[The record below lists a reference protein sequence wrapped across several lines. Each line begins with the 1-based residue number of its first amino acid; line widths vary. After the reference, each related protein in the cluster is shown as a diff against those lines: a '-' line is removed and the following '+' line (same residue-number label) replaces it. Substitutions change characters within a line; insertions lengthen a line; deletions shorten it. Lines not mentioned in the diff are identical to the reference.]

1 MVLEDLYPGSELL
14 ETEAVE
20 AALAL
25 AEEQPDLDL
34 ALLDMHLPGMDG
46 RAGLRRL
53 RAAQP
58 ALPVV
63 MVSGEESSLEIRAAL
78 DDGASGYIPK
88 ASSEQEMR
96 AALQLVMSGG
106 VYVPQAALAAAP
118 VQDADES
125 RSARRR
131 ERADLLTPRQL
142 EVLSLIARGLTNRE
156 ICSVLS
162 IAEGTV
168 KAHLAA
174 IFEALD
180 VTNRTEAAVMAREL
194 GLKLPDEE

>member
-1 MVLEDLYPGSELL
+1 MVLEDLYPDAELI

-20 AALAL
+20 AALGL
-25 AEEQPDLDL
+25 AGEHPDLDL

-46 RAGLRRL
+46 RAGLREL
-53 RAAQP
+53 RQAQP

-63 MVSGEESSLEIRAAL
+63 MVSGEESSIEIRASL
-78 DDGASGYIPK
+78 DDGAAGYIPK

-96 AALQLVMSGG
+96 AALQLVMAGG
-106 VYVPQAALAAAP
+106 VYVPQAALSAAP
-118 VQDADES
+118 AAPAES
-125 RSARRR
+125 WTVRRR

-180 VTNRTEAAVMAREL
+180 VTNRTEAAVTAREL